1 MDIVNDIVNSPSAYL
16 TMFIVLLGYVL
27 HSSQNREKEMR
38 EQLDK
43 TVPVLEKILTRL
55 DVIEDKLEKLDD
67 NLTVWKHK
75 DSYRMKQK
83 RVYCPE
89 CYSKEINEDGY
100 YPKDLVLL
108 IMV

>member
-16 TMFIVLLGYVL
+16 TMFVVLLGYVL

-55 DVIEDKLEKLDD
+55 DVIEDKLE
-67 NLTVWKHK
+67 
-75 DSYRMKQK
+75 R
-83 RVYCPE
+83 
-89 CYSKEINEDGY
+89 
-100 YPKDLVLL
+100 
-108 IMV
+108 

>member
-1 MDIVNDIVNSPSAYL
+1 MEISMELVNDIVNSPSAYL

-55 DVIEDKLEKLDD
+55 DIIENKLE
-67 NLTVWKHK
+67 
-75 DSYRMKQK
+75 R
-83 RVYCPE
+83 
-89 CYSKEINEDGY
+89 
-100 YPKDLVLL
+100 
-108 IMV
+108 

>member
-1 MDIVNDIVNSPSAYL
+1 MDVVNDIVNSPSAYL

-55 DVIEDKLEKLDD
+55 DVIEDKLE
-67 NLTVWKHK
+67 
-75 DSYRMKQK
+75 R
-83 RVYCPE
+83 
-89 CYSKEINEDGY
+89 
-100 YPKDLVLL
+100 
-108 IMV
+108 

>member
-55 DVIEDKLEKLDD
+55 DVIEDKLE
-67 NLTVWKHK
+67 
-75 DSYRMKQK
+75 R
-83 RVYCPE
+83 
-89 CYSKEINEDGY
+89 
-100 YPKDLVLL
+100 
-108 IMV
+108 